1 MEGASRV
8 CNQQIRGVPEELKEQ
23 MEERQLLN
31 KLKEHFPA
39 MNESLSLQIER
50 AHQVPRMTD
59 EKTYIFRHS
68 C

>member
-1 MEGASRV
+1 
-8 CNQQIRGVPEELKEQ
+8 

-39 MNESLSLQIER
+39 MSESLSLQIEG
-50 AHQVPRMTD
+50 AHRVPGMID

>member
-1 MEGASRV
+1 
-8 CNQQIRGVPEELKEQ
+8 